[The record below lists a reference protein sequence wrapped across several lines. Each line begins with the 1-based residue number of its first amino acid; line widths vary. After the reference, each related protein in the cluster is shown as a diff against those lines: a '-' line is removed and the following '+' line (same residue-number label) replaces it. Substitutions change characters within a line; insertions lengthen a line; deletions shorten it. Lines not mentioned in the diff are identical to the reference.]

1 MNIFTRRNLSVTKQE
16 VKVEYRKMDDKEL
29 LTEVMRKFSIYARF
43 DRNDKFNFLLLLKEV
58 PFTRKQLLLVL
69 EKFNSGEQIIAYF
82 YRHLVRC
89 AYFYGVPKIV
99 IENYSNK
106 KETYDIYKKSSSNKS
121 RKFIE
126 IKSELRKESKTL
138 MSATLE
144 MVHRSNSRKAKLN
157 NIIDRIVE

>member
-16 VKVEYRKMDDKEL
+16 VKIEYRKMDDKEL
-29 LTEVMRKFSIYARF
+29 LTEVLRKFNIYVRF

-58 PFTRKQLLLVL
+58 PFTRKQSLLVL

-106 KETYDIYKKSSSNKS
+106 KEIYDLYKKSSSNKY

-126 IKSELRKESKTL
+126 IKSELRK
-138 MSATLE
+138 
-144 MVHRSNSRKAKLN
+144 
-157 NIIDRIVE
+157 